1 MTSDELLERY
11 YGLLPGGRLGLAVR
25 SALEAAV
32 ATVGAEEGSLLAH
45 DEAADDLVFVMTV
58 GNAEAE
64 RTLLAQR
71 VPLGQGITG
80 LAAAKGEVQVG
91 APIFKDVKQ
100 TERQSAGPE
109 AVLAAPLLVGEELLG
124 VITAVSFVHGRRF
137 GSREAELFERT
148 AQVIAAL
155 IETAVASGSGGAAVP
170 AGYGAASRREEVV
183 LERLRQVLR
192 RDPAALE
199 AVESLIAAIERLVAV
214 GHL

>member
-1 MTSDELLERY
+1 VTTDELLERY

-25 SALEAAV
+25 SALEAA
-32 ATVGAEEGSLLAH
+32 AASVGAEEGSLLAH
-45 DEAADDLVFVMTV
+45 DEAADDLCFVKTV
-58 GNAEAE
+58 GNPESE

-91 APIFKDVKQ
+91 APVFKDVKQ
-100 TERQSAGPE
+100 SERLSEGPE

-124 VITAVSFVHGRRF
+124 VITAVSFVEGRRF
-137 GSREAELFERT
+137 GAREAELFERT

-155 IETAVASGSGGAAVP
+155 IETAAASAGGPVP
-170 AGYGAASRREEVV
+170 AAYGAAARREEAI
-183 LERLRQVLR
+183 LERLRRIVR

-199 AVESLIAAIERLVAV
+199 SVEALVAAIERLIKV

>member
-11 YGLLPGGRLGLAVR
+11 FGLVQGGRLGFAVR

-45 DEAADDLVFVMTV
+45 DEAADDLCFVMTV
-58 GNAEAE
+58 GNPESE

-91 APIFKDVKQ
+91 APVFKDVKQ
-100 TERQSAGPE
+100 SERLSVGPE
-109 AVLAAPLLVGEELLG
+109 AVQAAPPLVGEELLG
-124 VITAVSFVHGRRF
+124 VITAVSFVAGRRF
-137 GSREAELFERT
+137 GAREAELFERT

-155 IETAVASGSGGAAVP
+155 IETAVASGGGSAVP
-170 AGYGAASRREEVV
+170 AAYGAAARREEEV
-183 LERLRQVLR
+183 LERLRQILR
-192 RDPAALE
+192 RDPKALD
-199 AVESLIAAIERLVAV
+199 AVESLVTAVERLVAV

>member
-11 YGLLPGGRLGLAVR
+11 FGLLPGGRLGLAVR

-45 DEAADDLVFVMTV
+45 DEASGDLCFVMTV
-58 GNAEAE
+58 GNAESE

-91 APIFKDVKQ
+91 APVFKDVKQ
-100 TERQSAGPE
+100 SERLSDGPE
-109 AVLAAPLLVGEELLG
+109 AVMAAPLMVGEELLG
-124 VITAVSFVHGRRF
+124 VITAVTFVAGRRF
-137 GSREAELFERT
+137 GSAEAELFERT

-155 IETAVASGSGGAAVP
+155 IETAVASTGGAAVP
-170 AGYGAASRREEVV
+170 AAYGSSTRREEVV
-183 LERLRQVLR
+183 LERLRQILR
-192 RDPAALE
+192 RDPQSLE
-199 AVESLIAAIERLVAV
+199 AVESLVGAIERLVGV

>member
-11 YGLLPGGRLGLAVR
+11 FGLVPGGRLGLAVR

-45 DEAADDLVFVMTV
+45 DEAADDLVFVMTA
-58 GNAEAE
+58 GNADSE

-91 APIFKDVKQ
+91 APVFKDVKQ
-100 TERQSAGPE
+100 SERLSEGPE

-124 VITAVSFVHGRRF
+124 VITAVSFVEGRRF
-137 GSREAELFERT
+137 GAAEAELFERT
-148 AQVIAAL
+148 AQVMAAL
-155 IETAVASGSGGAAVP
+155 IETAVASGGGAAVP
-170 AGYGAASRREEVV
+170 AAYGSATRREEAV

-199 AVESLIAAIERLVAV
+199 AVEALVGSIERLVAV

>member
-1 MTSDELLERY
+1 MNSDELLERY
-11 YGLLPGGRLGLAVR
+11 FGLLPGGRLGLAVR

-32 ATVGAEEGSLLAH
+32 ATIGAEEGSLLAH
-45 DEAADDLVFVMTV
+45 DEAADDLCFVMTV
-58 GNAEAE
+58 GNPESE

-91 APIFKDVKQ
+91 APVYRDVKQ
-100 TERQSAGPE
+100 SERLSDGPE
-109 AVLAAPLLVGEELLG
+109 SVLAAPLLVGEELLG
-124 VITAVSFVHGRRF
+124 VITAVTFVDGRRF
-137 GSREAELFERT
+137 GAREAELFERT

-155 IETAVASGSGGAAVP
+155 IETAAASSGGAAVP
-170 AGYGAASRREEVV
+170 AAYGAASRREEAV

-199 AVESLIAAIERLVAV
+199 AVESLVAAIERLVAV

>member
-11 YGLLPGGRLGLAVR
+11 FGLLPGGRLGMAVR

-32 ATVGAEEGSLLAH
+32 ATVGAQEGSLLAH
-45 DEAADDLVFVMTV
+45 DEAADDLVFVMTA
-58 GNAEAE
+58 GNAESE

-91 APIFKDVKQ
+91 APIFRDVKQ
-100 TERQSAGPE
+100 SERLSDGPE

-124 VITAVSFVHGRRF
+124 VITAVTFEHGRRF
-137 GSREAELFERT
+137 GAAEAELFERT

-155 IETAVASGSGGAAVP
+155 VETAVAATGGAAVP
-170 AGYGAASRREEVV
+170 QAYGSSARREEAV
-183 LERLRQVLR
+183 LERLRQLLR

-199 AVESLIAAIERLVAV
+199 AVESLVDAVERLVAV

>member
-11 YGLLPGGRLGLAVR
+11 FGLLPGGRLGLAVR

-45 DEAADDLVFVMTV
+45 DEAADDLCFVMTV
-58 GNAEAE
+58 GNAESE

-91 APIFKDVKQ
+91 APVFKDVKQ
-100 TERQSAGPE
+100 SERLSEGPE

-124 VITAVSFVHGRRF
+124 VITAVSFVDGRRF

-155 IETAVASGSGGAAVP
+155 IETAAASSGGTAVP
-170 AGYGAASRREEVV
+170 AAYGSAARREEVV
-183 LERLRQVLR
+183 LERLRQILR
-192 RDPAALE
+192 RDPAALD
-199 AVESLIAAIERLVAV
+199 AVEALVTAIERLVSV